1 MKTIEH
7 WLKEKLSFKKDNP
20 AAPAKPPIPPVPAL
34 PDQKKA
40 GFTRFFNRGGGNL
53 RIIALGGLDQVGRNM
68 MAFETDQDIVIID
81 CGLQFP
87 DESMPGID
95 YVIPDVSYLE
105 KKKQKIRGI
114 IITHGHLDHIGA
126 LRHVLPKIGYPPV
139 YGSRITV
146 GLIEKQL
153 EEMGILK
160 DTRMHA
166 VEHTERLQLGSFRA
180 EFARITH
187 NVPGSYAII
196 LRTVAGTIV
205 HTGDFKFDFTA
216 PIPNDVPD
224 FEKLAAVGR
233 EGVLFLMSD
242 STNATK
248 EGYAKPEIDVGANL
262 DALIK
267 QAQGRVIIA
276 SFSSNLARLQQI
288 INSALKYDRRIFLSG
303 RSMVDNLGIA
313 KRLGYVK
320 YPEKAIAKVSKA
332 INDIPDEKILILSTG
347 SQGEEFS
354 ALTRMAND
362 DHAQVKIQKGDTIA
376 FSSHPIPGT
385 GNERSIIKNINRFL
399 KKDALVITND
409 DLDLHTSGHGNEE
422 DLKIMMQL
430 TNPRYF
436 LPVHGEYF
444 MRVAHKKIAM
454 DYGIKP
460 ENIFL
465 ISDGGI
471 IDIQGGGRAEV
482 NKKSLEIQNVYIDG
496 LGGTE
501 KEGTRVLMERKTMS
515 QDGVLIIVFKI
526 SSRDRK
532 LLSAPKVISRGFIY
546 LEELEKLMAPITK
559 EAQQLFLTTT
569 ADKASNKSHRDIRE
583 EIRYKLSKFVVK
595 KIDREPLI
603 IPIIVE
609 I

>member
-7 WLKEKLSFKKDNP
+7 WLKEKLTFKKESNP
-20 AAPAKPPIPPVPAL
+20 KDPLPPAKNLPPPV
-34 PDQKKA
+34 QKNPSRLKKL
-40 GFTRFFNRGGGNL
+40 FQRSSNNL

-68 MAFETDQDIVIID
+68 MAFETDHDIVIID

-105 KKKQKIRGI
+105 KKRQKIRGI

-139 YGSRITV
+139 YGSRITI
-146 GLIEKQL
+146 GLIQKQL

-160 DTRMHA
+160 DTKLHA

-216 PIPNDVPD
+216 PAPNDVPD

-248 EGYAKPEIDVGANL
+248 EGYAKPELDVGSNL

-267 QAQGRVIIA
+267 EAKGRVIIA

-332 INDIPDEKILILSTG
+332 INDIPDEKIMILSTG

-362 DHAQVKIQKGDTIA
+362 EHAQVKIQKGDTIA

-444 MRVAHKKIAM
+444 MRVAHKKIAIES
-454 DYGIKP
+454 GIRP

-471 IDIQGGGRAEV
+471 IDIQGNNRPEI

-501 KEGTRVLMERKTMS
+501 KEGTRVLMERKNMS

-526 SSRDRK
+526 SNRDRK

-559 EAQQLFLTTT
+559 EAQEVFLKTT
-569 ADKASNKSHRDIRE
+569 ADKASKKSHRDIRE
-583 EIRYKLSKFVVK
+583 EVRYKLAKFVIK